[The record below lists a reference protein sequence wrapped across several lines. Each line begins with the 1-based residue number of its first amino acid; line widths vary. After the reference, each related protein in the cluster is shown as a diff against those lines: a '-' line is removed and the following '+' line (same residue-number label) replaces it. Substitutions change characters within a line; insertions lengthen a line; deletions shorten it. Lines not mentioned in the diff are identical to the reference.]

1 MPACD
6 GKPVLRVQNPKKI
19 FWGIVPASAHNY
31 IPIFKKSKYCTHT
44 YALLHFAN
52 TAQQAWFKHNAM
64 PQKQHTYPTQNGN
77 FVCFNNINN
86 IFKNIVDLT

>member
-1 MPACD
+1 MPACEC
-6 GKPVLRVQNPKKI
+6 KPVSLWQNPKKK

-31 IPIFKKSKYCTHT
+31 IPIFKISKYCTRA
-44 YALLHFAN
+44 YFLLHFAN
-52 TAQQAWFKHNAM
+52 PTQQACFKTQRNAT
-64 PQKQHTYPTQNGN
+64 KQHIYPTQNGN